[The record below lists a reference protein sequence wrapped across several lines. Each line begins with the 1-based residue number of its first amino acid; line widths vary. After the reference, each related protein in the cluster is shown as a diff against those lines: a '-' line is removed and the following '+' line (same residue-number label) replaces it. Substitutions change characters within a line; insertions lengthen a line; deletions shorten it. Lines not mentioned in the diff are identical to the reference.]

1 LRRCVKIGATSP
13 TDAWN
18 WDDLLSVALRETSR
32 MLRERHD
39 AEDAA
44 QEAVIRAFRSRARC
58 ATPEAPHAWMRT
70 IARREALRLYARRR
84 DSSELTGEEPAV
96 GAEDAVVSVV
106 ERLAAQTA
114 LRHVPIGDRS
124 LLMRRYVLEQSSGE
138 IADALSMPAATVRV
152 RLHRASKRLRDEL
165 GSWS

>member
-1 LRRCVKIGATSP
+1 
-13 TDAWN
+13 
-18 WDDLLSVALRETSR
+18 
-32 MLRERHD
+32 
-39 AEDAA
+39 
-44 QEAVIRAFRSRARC
+44 
-58 ATPEAPHAWMRT
+58 MRT
-70 IARREALRLYARRR
+70 IARREALRLHARRR
-84 DSSELTGEEPAV
+84 DSSGLTGEEPSV